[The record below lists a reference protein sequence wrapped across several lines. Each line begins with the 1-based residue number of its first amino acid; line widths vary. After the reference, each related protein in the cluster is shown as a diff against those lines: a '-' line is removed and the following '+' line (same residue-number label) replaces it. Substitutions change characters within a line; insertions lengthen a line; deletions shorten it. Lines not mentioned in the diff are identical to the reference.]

1 MSGFKYCF
9 GPVGS
14 WRLGVSLGIDPV
26 SRPEKVC
33 DFDCVYCQVG
43 HAAPAPP
50 CRAVYVNPEDLG
62 AELAAFE
69 APADYVTFSGR
80 GEPTLA
86 ANLPELLAEC
96 KRRRR
101 EKTAILTN
109 ASLIFSEKLREEL
122 GAFDLVIAKL
132 DAPDAELFMEINRPA
147 AGIRFAGIVEGLT
160 LFSKFSKGRHNRL
173 AIQTMLTARNK
184 ARVLDLAALYAAIAP
199 DEIQLNTPLR
209 PCAEKALTRA
219 EMDLAALIVSEELR
233 RLNSGG
239 IKVLNVYGQKAPKPV
254 PLSSADTLRRR
265 GKL

>member
-26 SRPEKVC
+26 SRPEKIC

-43 HAAPAPP
+43 QAAAVTP
-50 CRAVYVNPEDLG
+50 CRVVYVRPEDLA

-96 KRRRR
+96 GRHRT

-109 ASLIFSEKLREEL
+109 ASLIYSEKIREEL
-122 GAFDLVIAKL
+122 GAFDFVIAKL
-132 DAPDAELFMEINRPA
+132 DAPDAELFREINRPA
-147 AGIRFAGIVEGLT
+147 ADVCFDEIVKGLT
-160 LFSKFSKGRHNRL
+160 LFSRGSRNRL

-184 ARVLDLAALYAAIAP
+184 ARVLDLAALYAAIVP

-209 PCAEKALTRA
+209 PCAEKPLSRA

>member
-1 MSGFKYCF
+1 MNGFKYCF

-26 SRPEKVC
+26 SRPEKIC

-43 HAAPAPP
+43 HAVPVTPS
-50 CRAVYVNPEDLG
+50 RAVYVNPEDLG
-62 AELAAFE
+62 AELAVFN

-96 KRRRR
+96 GRHRGER
-101 EKTAILTN
+101 TAILTN
-109 ASLIFSEKLREEL
+109 ASLIYSEKVREEL

-132 DAPDAELFMEINRPA
+132 DAPDSGLFKEINRPA
-147 AGIRFAGIVEGLT
+147 DGLCFNEIVEGLT
-160 LFSKFSKGRHNRL
+160 LFSKGRHNRL

-219 EMDLAALIVSEELR
+219 EMDLAALIISEELL

-239 IKVLNVYGQKAPKPV
+239 IKVLNVYEQKAPKPL
-254 PLSSADTLRRR
+254 PISSADTLRRR
-265 GKL
+265 GKI

>member
-1 MSGFKYCF
+1 VSQFKYCF

-26 SRPEKVC
+26 SRPEKIC

-43 HAAPAPP
+43 QAVAVPP
-50 CRAVYVNPEDLG
+50 CRTVYVRPEDIG

-96 KRRRR
+96 GRHRR

-109 ASLIFSEKLREEL
+109 ASLIYSEKIREEL

-147 AGIRFAGIVEGLT
+147 AGVCFDEIVKGLT
-160 LFSKFSKGRHNRL
+160 LFSKGRHNRL
-173 AIQTMLTARNK
+173 AIQTMLIASNK
-184 ARVLDLAALYAAIAP
+184 ARVLDLAAHYAAIGP
-199 DEIQLNTPLR
+199 DEVQLNTPLR
-209 PCAEKALTRA
+209 PCPEKPLSRA
-219 EMDLAALIVSEELR
+219 EMDLAALIITEELR
-233 RLNSGG
+233 RLGANG

-265 GKL
+265 GKI